1 MFYVTLNLPENFRS
15 IPAGAARL
23 QSNGAAHGAVIAH
36 YAKKRKHAAREKEER
51 ESRCAEG
58 KR

>member
-23 QSNGAAHGAVIAH
+23 QSNGAAHGAVIA
-36 YAKKRKHAAREKEER
+36 YSDEKRKLGEET
-51 ESRCAEG
+51 SYYISSEG
-58 KR
+58 GL